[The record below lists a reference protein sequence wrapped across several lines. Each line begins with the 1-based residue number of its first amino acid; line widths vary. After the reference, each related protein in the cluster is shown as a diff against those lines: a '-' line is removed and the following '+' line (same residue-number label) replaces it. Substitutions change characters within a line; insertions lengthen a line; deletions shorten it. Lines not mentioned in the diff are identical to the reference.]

1 MNSSAASPARH
12 RWISTSNVAVLLL
25 ILLLVMGVV
34 TRMLD
39 LGGAVM
45 SHDEI
50 NHVYWAWMFAE
61 NGSYIADPLS
71 HGPFQFHVLAL
82 SYLLFGDSDVS
93 ARLPAAIAG
102 IAALGIIWLFRR
114 WLGKAGSLAA
124 AALALISPFMLYYSR
139 YARNEM
145 FVVVEVL
152 LTAWLVFRYLEDR
165 KAGWLYAL
173 AGLLALHAATKETY
187 FLFTAPLLIFLATY
201 LCLNLF
207 RLSWVKERMKTY
219 FAIGLS
225 LAVLGFGLALASFL
239 RDRTQAGEAAVPM
252 ASSLVFIGAA
262 FGLIGAVML
271 LIALIRN
278 FGGELRTRVPNPR
291 SHCRHCHAYGAAADG
306 PPSPGA
312 GRGTPSI
319 SADPF
324 SYGRTISLLLLL
336 SGISIALGVAWGR
349 RKWLV
354 SAAIF
359 CLIFIPLYT
368 TFFTNPYGIFTG
380 FVRSLG
386 YWLVQQGVER
396 GSQPW
401 YYYLLLQIPMYEYLA
416 ALGAASGRH
425 DRGPTATMET
435 RGYRSLTPN
444 DRRCRV
450 PGCAALVRPVPH
462 LLGD

>member
-1 MNSSAASPARH
+1 
-12 RWISTSNVAVLLL
+12 
-25 ILLLVMGVV
+25 
-34 TRMLD
+34 
-39 LGGAVM
+39 
-45 SHDEI
+45 
-50 NHVYWAWMFAE
+50 
-61 NGSYIADPLS
+61 
-71 HGPFQFHVLAL
+71 
-82 SYLLFGDSDVS
+82 
-93 ARLPAAIAG
+93 
-102 IAALGIIWLFRR
+102 
-114 WLGKAGSLAA
+114 
-124 AALALISPFMLYYSR
+124 
-139 YARNEM
+139 
-145 FVVVEVL
+145 
-152 LTAWLVFRYLEDR
+152 
-165 KAGWLYAL
+165 
-173 AGLLALHAATKETY
+173 
-187 FLFTAPLLIFLATY
+187 
-201 LCLNLF
+201 
-207 RLSWVKERMKTY
+207 
-219 FAIGLS
+219 
-225 LAVLGFGLALASFL
+225 
-239 RDRTQAGEAAVPM
+239 
-252 ASSLVFIGAA
+252 
-262 FGLIGAVML
+262 ML
-271 LIALIRN
+271 LIAIIRN
-278 FGGELRTRVPNPR
+278 FGGELRTRFPTLDLIVVIATLTLPQLTALP
-291 SHCRHCHAYGAAADG
+291 AQALGWD
-306 PPSPGA
+306 PLD
-312 GRGTPSI
+312 

-416 ALGAASGRH
+416 ALRRGFGCH

-462 LLGD
+462 LLGDRARSSSIPTLASACPG